1 MRETTSA
8 LIERLTSQAVPIKPL
23 LSPWLRAAAL
33 LVPVLGLMTAIALAS
48 GNPTRVTDHFSDPV
62 FTLALAGSLLTGIF
76 ASVAAFMLSVPG
88 RTESWMWLPAA
99 PGMIW
104 LTASTVQ
111 CYRHVEEYGIHDY
124 SPFAS
129 ADCFVF
135 ILMAGTPIAVAT
147 HFLLRRALPTNL
159 IGVTALAGL
168 AAAALA
174 AALLAFFHP
183 AGTDPVDFITHLV
196 AVSALVLYMTT
207 LGRNALGS
215 D

>member
-8 LIERLTSQAVPIKPL
+8 LIERLSSQAVPIKPL
-23 LSPWLRAAAL
+23 LPPWLRAAVL
-33 LVPVLGLMTAIALAS
+33 LVPVLGLMTAIAMLS
-48 GNPTRVTDHFSDPV
+48 GNPTRVTDHLSDPV
-62 FTLALAGSLLTGIF
+62 FTMALAGSLLTGVSALF
-76 ASVAAFMLSVPG
+76 AAFMLSIPG
-88 RTESWMWLPAA
+88 RTESWGWLPLGPAA
-99 PGMIW
+99 IW

-147 HFLLRRALPTNL
+147 HFLLRRALSTNL

-168 AAAALA
+168 AAATLA

-183 AGTDPVDFITHLV
+183 AGTNPVDFITHVV

-207 LGRNALGS
+207 LGRSALGS